1 MAIYIKTSNT
11 DPNAFMPYKRYPDV
25 MIVNT
30 SGGRKAPTI
39 TKCVTDSGTHDV
51 HVPDYMYFIA
61 TGTQRVKYT
70 DNASED
76 TLQYS
81 YDKVTWND
89 MTANTYYDCV
99 QPIYI
104 KCNAYRRL
112 SSALVRFYFESSVD
126 DGPVTV
132 GGNIASL
139 YDGCGSLEWENPANS
154 NNKYWWNNT
163 DKDQNYIRMSNM
175 FLNATALIDASLL
188 VFPWK
193 RIDRLDMSAMFK
205 GCSNLVNPPTFLL
218 EEIRYVDMTEMFN
231 GDTLLENMP
240 DITAVATERAI
251 LKATFAYCTSL
262 TNVPNTF
269 LDETSIVQT
278 FQQMFQGCSG
288 IETVDDDFI
297 TRFGVLVV
305 PDSYYLNMFSDCTS
319 LLEAPALIYTSIGS
333 SSMSRMFYNC
343 TSLTDASRVR
353 IKGNIHNTSG
363 YASMF
368 ESNIS
373 MTALPTF
380 ETEISIQDGKT
391 QFENQAYY
399 HMFHKCKALEDA
411 SSVAINVTSPVG
423 KSTFEDFMSQC
434 DALLLG
440 PNKLIID
447 VDETNVSDPYKAFY
461 QMFMWDKAMTTIGQ
475 NGFSIHSNNAKT
487 WAFMQGLFYEDMELT
502 SAPTSVLLEGS
513 TGKSSSTYAYI
524 FYCCHKMPLDL
535 NNVQIN
541 VTDLGNY
548 GCDGMFL
555 QCYVA
560 TGEIAEL
567 PCMDLG
573 EYCYRNLFSDCWH
586 IDRILPILPATKG
599 YQGCYQNMF
608 FQVGDPSHGGQRA
621 LEIEVY
627 LEEGE
632 NCAENMFAHY
642 QAVTDFTFKV
652 PDGNPYG
659 WHNAAAHGTWN
670 YYDKELPL
678 GFTIS
683 EEL

>member
-1 MAIYIKTSNT
+1 MAIYIKSSNT
-11 DPNAFMPYKRYPDV
+11 NPDAFMPYKRYPDV

-70 DNASED
+70 DNEANS
-76 TLQYS
+76 LQYS
-81 YDKVTWND
+81 YDKVTWNVMNTD
-89 MTANTYYDCV
+89 TYYDCV

-104 KCNAYRRL
+104 KAGSYRRL
-112 SSALVRFYFESSVD
+112 SNALIRFYFESSVN

-139 YDGCGSLEWENPANS
+139 YDGCGSLEWENPTNN

-193 RIDRLDMSAMFK
+193 KIDRLDMSAMFK
-205 GCSNLVNPPTFLL
+205 GCTNLVNPPTFLL
-218 EEIRYVDMTEMFN
+218 EEIRYMDMTEMFN

-251 LKATFAYCTSL
+251 LKATFASCTSL

-278 FQQMFQGCSG
+278 FQQMFQNCSG
-288 IETVDDDFI
+288 LETVDDDFL

-305 PDSYYLNMFSDCTS
+305 PDNYYLNMFSDCTS
-319 LLEAPALIYTSIGS
+319 LLKAPALTYTSIGNS
-333 SSMSRMFYNC
+333 AMSNMFYNC

-353 IKGNIHNTSG
+353 IKGNVHNTSG

-368 ESNIS
+368 ASNLS
-373 MTALPTF
+373 MIALPTF

-399 HMFHKCKALEDA
+399 HMFYRCKALEDA

-487 WAFMQGLFYEDMELT
+487 WGFMQGLFYEDVELT

-513 TGKSSSTYAYI
+513 TGKSSSTYAYL
-524 FYCCHKMPLDL
+524 FYMCRKMLLNL

-541 VTDLGNY
+541 VTDLGKE
-548 GCDGMFL
+548 GCAGMFL

-567 PCMDLG
+567 PCMDL
-573 EYCYRNLFSDCWH
+573 EEACYRDLFNDCWH
-586 IDRILPILPATKG
+586 IDRLLPILPATKG
-599 YQGCYQNMF
+599 YPDCYKNMF